1 MKTRPFFKLA
11 FFLFSVFAVA
21 PMEPTHMGSMYI
33 QSLKQLLLVTV
44 KHNEATPDP
53 TCSSKDPNLPT
64 WYDRRPKVSSLMFVG
79 WNKGIASD
87 SHPSDPS
94 CLSGEAAG

>member
-1 MKTRPFFKLA
+1 M
-11 FFLFSVFAVA
+11 FAVA

-33 QSLKQLLLVTV
+33 QSLKRLLLVTV

-53 TCSSKDPNLPT
+53 TCSSEDPNLPT
-64 WYDRRPKVSSLMFVG
+64 WYDRRPKVSSLMLVG
-79 WNKGIASD
+79 WNKGIPSD
-87 SHPSDPS
+87 PHPSDPS